1 MSDMEAFLPNF
12 PQLKYLELQAH
23 GMSDLVDG
31 NRWQRLTSSLFKFNL
46 IVKLQDSSYLESLD
60 TFRTTFWLEEKH
72 WYVAYQNKCL
82 FSVPHFAS
90 NQIEIPIQSPVYSTV
105 PDDIIIYNRIT
116 KVIIN
121 SVPVDTSIW
130 FTNVKTLVFK
140 CSISIDVLSS
150 IVDLNQIEHLT
161 ILHIEDLSKLL
172 PFEWRMPRLCQIS
185 IVKPVTIDMI
195 RRVKHY
201 QMKNIRKLEIAI
213 KVQYYRFIIENVFIL
228 FPNIKHLSIRTSRIE
243 SIKSIV
249 HIIDRFDYLSNLS
262 LYSTYLTGNL
272 NTIIYNNTKSIVYLS
287 RRLTENNFTCRI
299 NSSST
304 STAIYNVNWWI
315 DVKVN
320 VYFLYNK
327 SIINIDLFIIL

>member
-12 PQLKYLELQAH
+12 PQLKYLELQAR

-31 NRWQRLTSSLFKFNL
+31 NGWQRLTSSLFKFNL
-46 IVKLQDSSYLESLD
+46 IVKLQDFSDLQSLD
-60 TFRTTFWLEEKH
+60 TFRTRFWLEEKH
-72 WYVAYQNKCL
+72 WYVAYQNDCL
-82 FSVPHFAS
+82 FSVPHFSS

-121 SVPVDTSIW
+121 SVPVDTCIP

-140 CSISIDVLSS
+140 CSISIDALSS

-161 ILHIEDLSKLL
+161 ILRIEDLSKLL
-172 PFEWRMPRLCQIS
+172 PFEWTMPRLCQIS
-185 IVKPVTIDMI
+185 VVKTVTIDMI
-195 RRVKHY
+195 RRVKYY

-213 KVQYYRFIIENVFIL
+213 KIQYYRFIIENVFIL
-228 FPNIKHLSIRTSRIE
+228 FPNIQHLIIRASRIE

-249 HIIDRFDYLSNLS
+249 HVIDRFENLSNLS
-262 LYSTYLTGNL
+262 LYSYSLPANL
-272 NTIIYNNTKSIVYLS
+272 NTIIYDNIKSIVYLS
-287 RRLTENNFTCRI
+287 RRLTENNFICRI

-304 STAIYNVNWWI
+304 STAIYNANWWI
-315 DVKVN
+315 DAKVN
-320 VYFLYNK
+320 VYFLHN
-327 SIINIDLFIIL
+327 